1 MVIELI
7 VAHTHVKHE
16 FIISSVSHLLTHS
29 LTHLQTT
36 LPPPTGVSNGNELTK
51 EMFRWDQRLFT
62 VLLKFPGI
70 LCSDS
75 GIIDDD
81 IEEDSTYLQMSS
93 LCEYTGGK
101 EKWMDGWMDG

>member
-1 MVIELI
+1 
-7 VAHTHVKHE
+7 
-16 FIISSVSHLLTHS
+16 
-29 LTHLQTT
+29 
-36 LPPPTGVSNGNELTK
+36 
-51 EMFRWDQRLFT
+51 MFRWDQRLFT

-101 EKWMDGWMDG
+101 EKWMDGWMDGWMDEWMDGWTDEWTDWWMDD